1 MLTRRD
7 FVRCGVLA
15 GSGTLALL
23 AGCAGRSSPAG
34 PGPAVR
40 GKGDEVRSLVARAAG
55 DPALARGVA
64 PAVRAFTADL
74 YRLLSRSDLNLVCS
88 PYSVAVALAMTRT
101 GARGR
106 TAAEMDRVL
115 HAPALEQLNGGLG
128 AEDALLEKRSR
139 TVRRA
144 DGSTAKV
151 ELHVANSLWG
161 QRGVAWRSA
170 FLDALARSYGVGMRL
185 VDYRKPEP
193 ARLRINGWTSDR
205 THGKIDDL
213 IPEGALTELTRLVL
227 VNALYLKAPWEHPFD
242 TSRTHPLPFIRT
254 DGSTVTVPTMTAE
267 IHGARHARG
276 RGWEAA
282 ELRYA
287 GNELAMTVILPDR
300 GTLQALQTDLD
311 GDQLAAILRA
321 PVPVGALD
329 LQLPKWTFRTA
340 SSLNDALA
348 ELGMPTAFDE
358 LTADFAGITSD
369 EQLCISQVMHE
380 AFVAVD
386 EAGTEAAAATAIGIS
401 ATSAGPLPVSMVVDR
416 PFLFVIQDLPSAT
429 PLFIGRITD
438 PSA

>member
-23 AGCAGRSSPAG
+23 AGCGGRSSPAA
-34 PGPAVR
+34 PGQVVR
-40 GKGDEVRSLVARAAG
+40 GKGDEVRSLVAHAAG

-64 PAVRAFTADL
+64 AAVQAFTADL
-74 YRLLSRSDLNLVCS
+74 YRLLSRSDRNVVCS

-106 TAAEMDRVL
+106 TAAEIDRVL
-115 HAPALEQLNGGLG
+115 HAPALERLNGGLG
-128 AEDALLEKRSR
+128 AEDALLEKRSG

-170 FLDALARSYGVGMRL
+170 FLDTLARSYGVGMRL
-185 VDYRKPEP
+185 VDYRKPEA
-193 ARLRINGWTSDR
+193 ARSWINAWTSDQ
-205 THGKIDDL
+205 THGKIDKL
-213 IPEGALTELTRLVL
+213 IPEDVLTGLTRLVL

-242 TSRTHPLPFIRT
+242 ASRTDALPFIRT
-254 DGSTVTVPTMTAE
+254 DGSAVTVPTMRTE
-267 IHGARHARG
+267 IHGARYARG

-300 GTLQALQTDLD
+300 RTLQAMQTDLD
-311 GDQLAAILRA
+311 GDQLAEILRA

-329 LQLPKWTFRTA
+329 LRLPKWTFRTA
-340 SSLNDALA
+340 SSLNGALA
-348 ELGMPTAFDE
+348 ELGMPTAFDQF
-358 LTADFAGITSD
+358 TADFGGMTSD
-369 EQLCISQVMHE
+369 EQLYISQVMHE
-380 AFVAVD
+380 AFIAVD
-386 EAGTEAAAATAIGIS
+386 EAGTEAAAATAVAVS
-401 ATSAGPLPVSMVVDR
+401 ATSAGPPPVSMIVDR
-416 PFLFVIQDLPSAT
+416 QFLFVIHDLPTAT

>member
-15 GSGTLALL
+15 GSGTLALVP
-23 AGCAGRSSPAG
+23 GCAGRSSPAA
-34 PGPAVR
+34 PGQVVR

-55 DPALARGVA
+55 DPVRARGVA
-64 PAVRAFTADL
+64 AALQAFTADL
-74 YRLLSRSDLNLVCS
+74 YRLLSRSDRNLVCS
-88 PYSVAVALAMTRT
+88 PYSVAMALAMTRT

-115 HAPALEQLNGGLG
+115 HAPALEQLNSGLG

-151 ELHVANSLWG
+151 ELHVATSLWG

-185 VDYRKPEP
+185 VDYRKPEA
-193 ARLRINGWTSDR
+193 ARLRINGWTGDQ
-205 THGKIDDL
+205 THGKINDL

-242 TSRTHPLPFIRT
+242 TSRTHALPFIRT
-254 DGSTVTVPTMTAE
+254 DGSTVTVPTMRTE
-267 IHGARHARG
+267 IHGARYARG

-311 GDQLAAILRA
+311 GDQLAEILRA
-321 PVPVGALD
+321 PALVGALD
-329 LQLPKWTFRTA
+329 LRLPKWTLRTA
-340 SSLNDALA
+340 ASLNGTLA
-348 ELGMPTAFDE
+348 ALGMPTAFDRR
-358 LTADFAGITSD
+358 TADFAGITSD

-386 EAGTEAAAATAIGIS
+386 EAGTEAAAATGLGIS
-401 ATSAGPLPVSMVVDR
+401 TSSAEPLAVAMVVDR
-416 PFLFVIQDLPSAT
+416 PFLFVIHDLPT
-429 PLFIGRITD
+429 GIPLFIGRITD